1 MSNCTCAVPGFI
13 DVACPVAHDE
23 FLPAKC
29 PCGAVW
35 PPAAW
40 DAQRY
45 PPCGGCGRVCITCCE
60 CAHNL
65 APDAPPCAVCGH
77 GMPCQE
83 SCCATDH
90 RVTGFRVHN
99 ECDAPEQD
107 AIARAEELAALRAQ
121 MAREDA
127 EYEASRQASREA
139 QEFLDRHAHLL
150 ADIGL
155 DDASANTTFDRVA
168 HAVGPATMA
177 RASVAL
183 SAHRGEEYLAL
194 DPWHG
199 ALHVPLA
206 DDYHGTRMVP
216 SPYASTMPNRA
227 ARRQHDRDVRRN
239 RVGNSRGRR

>member
-1 MSNCTCAVPGFI
+1 MSNCNCPAPGFI

-23 FLPAKC
+23 FLPAQC

-35 PPAAW
+35 PPGTW

-60 CAHNL
+60 CDYNL

-77 GMPCQE
+77 GMPCAE

-90 RVTGFRVHN
+90 RVTGFLVHSG
-99 ECDAPEQD
+99 CDAPERD
-107 AIARAEELAALRAQ
+107 ALARAEELAALRERL
-121 MAREDA
+121 AREDA

-150 ADIGL
+150 SDIGI
-155 DDASANTTFDRVA
+155 DDASANATFDRVA
-168 HAVGPATMA
+168 HALGPAAMA
-177 RASVAL
+177 RAAVAL
-183 SAHRGEEYLAL
+183 SAYGDDRVVVL
-194 DPWHG
+194 DS
-199 ALHVPLA
+199 LQHVGDPHA
-206 DDYHGTRMVP
+206 TRAVP
-216 SPYASTMPNRA
+216 SPYASNLPNRA